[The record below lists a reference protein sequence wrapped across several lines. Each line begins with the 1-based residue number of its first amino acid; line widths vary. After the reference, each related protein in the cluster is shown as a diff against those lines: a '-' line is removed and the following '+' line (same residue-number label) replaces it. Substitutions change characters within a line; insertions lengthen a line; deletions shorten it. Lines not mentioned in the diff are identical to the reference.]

1 MGRASAQRKRLS
13 VIAGVLAA
21 AVVGGLVYLLVP
33 MGRSNEGA
41 PEQQGK
47 AQDNPFATMA
57 RRTPGDPMALG
68 RQDAPVVMID
78 YSDYRCPF
86 CAKFTR
92 DLKPEL
98 VKRYVDT
105 GVLRIE
111 WRDFPIF
118 GAESFDTARAGR
130 AAAAQGKFWQYMDVV
145 HRDAPQSG
153 HPELPRE
160 KLVGY
165 AGQAGIADI
174 PRFESDMDNPA
185 TLGAV
190 QADAAEGSRLGV
202 PTTPAF
208 LINGNPV
215 LGAQPLDRFIDT
227 IEKAR
232 TAAR

>member
-1 MGRASAQRKRLS
+1 MGKASAQRKRLN

-21 AVVGGLVYLLVP
+21 AIVGGLVYLLVP
-33 MGRSNEGA
+33 MGRSNESA
-41 PEQQGK
+41 PEQPGK
-47 AQDNPFATMA
+47 ARESPFATMA

-68 RQDAPVVMID
+68 RQDAPVVLID

-92 DLKPEL
+92 DLEPEL

-118 GAESFDTARAGR
+118 GAESFDVAKAGR
-130 AAAAQGKFWQYMDVV
+130 AAAAQGKFWQFMGVV
-145 HRDAPQSG
+145 HRDAPPSG

-160 KLVGY
+160 KLVDY
-165 AGQAGIADI
+165 AGQAGVTDI
-174 PRFESDMDNPA
+174 PRFEADMDNPA
-185 TLGAV
+185 TLAAV
-190 QADAAEGSRLGV
+190 QADAAEGSQLGV

-227 IEKAR
+227 IERAKTEAR
-232 TAAR
+232 